1 MGFLERLNGV
11 LQNNNKSVSKNG
23 STSPYFGLGFNSNAL
38 KKYNLTQDTIAINTS
53 KYATEADISSDYLAI
68 NQPVRFIRKYFNQET
83 IQNAIAKNPNI
94 ERILKENGLE
104 CNFNFDNVESI
115 MMSHLIPTAKTAQK
129 LYCKMGHKPEEIDYL
144 HLTQAALLHDIG
156 KGFIPSE
163 ILNKRGKLTLKERS
177 IIQLHNL
184 H

>member
-38 KKYNLTQDTIAINTS
+38 KKYNLTQDTIALNTS

-129 LYCKMGHKPEEIDYL
+129 LYCKMGHKP
-144 HLTQAALLHDIG
+144 
-156 KGFIPSE
+156 
-163 ILNKRGKLTLKERS
+163 
-177 IIQLHNL
+177 
-184 H
+184 